1 MGTLA
6 KSHGGLYFTDVVGS
20 VSGFKTVLSWGFDVV
35 APRDGTYKFSAG
47 GLETEHAAQFT
58 AGYKTGKTVVFNA
71 TGGTMSIKGLA
82 GSINAKMAA
91 ASGTGSETKITFVG
105 SWSCKG

>member
-1 MGTLA
+1 MSQATYEEHLA
-6 KSHGGLYFTDVVGS
+6 SALLDLFTWDGDPRQEPRGAVLHRRSRLVFP
-20 VSGFKTVLSWGFDVV
+20 GFKTVLSWGFDVV

-71 TGGTMSIKGLA
+71 TGGT
-82 GSINAKMAA
+82 
-91 ASGTGSETKITFVG
+91 V
-105 SWSCKG
+105 